1 MNKVEKNAI
10 RVNSNTLNE
19 AISLLTDNEQLILD
33 HTSMDYQQLNLSLDM
48 MDDLAG
54 VLDTLK
60 VEENIDD

>member
-33 HTSMDYQQLNLSLDM
+33 HTSMEYQQLNLTLDM

>member
-1 MNKVEKNAI
+1 MNKVEKSAI
-10 RVNSNTLNE
+10 RVTSNTLNE
-19 AISLLTDNEQLILD
+19 SISLLTDNEQLILD
-33 HTSMDYQQLNLSLDM
+33 HTSMDYQQLNLTLDM

>member
-19 AISLLTDNEQLILD
+19 SISLLTDDEQLILD
-33 HTSMDYQQLNLSLDM
+33 HTPMDYQQLMLTLDM

-60 VEENIDD
+60 VEESIDD

>member
-10 RVNSNTLNE
+10 RVSSNTLNE

-33 HTSMDYQQLNLSLDM
+33 HTSMEYQQLNLTLDM

>member
-33 HTSMDYQQLNLSLDM
+33 HTSMDYQQLNLTLDM

-54 VLDTLK
+54 VLDSYRT
-60 VEENIDD
+60 ENCIDD

>member
-1 MNKVEKNAI
+1 MNKVEKNTI

-33 HTSMDYQQLNLSLDM
+33 HTSMDYQQLNLTLDM

>member
-1 MNKVEKNAI
+1 MNKVGKNAI

-33 HTSMDYQQLNLSLDM
+33 HASMEYQQLNLTLEM

-54 VLDTLK
+54 VLDSLK

>member
-33 HTSMDYQQLNLSLDM
+33 HTSMDYQQLNLTLDM

>member
-33 HTSMDYQQLNLSLDM
+33 HTSMDYQQLNLTLDM

-60 VEENIDD
+60 VEENVDD